1 MARKKPAAAKK
12 SPAAKARKPAA
23 PATQTAAAELRRPRA
38 AAVLT
43 DDLVAQIRGGELAP
57 GARVLSGPAL
67 ARRYRLSYQTVVRA
81 LDELV
86 QRGLLVRQHGRGTF
100 VAPRPTPPPDGKAA
114 RTVLLALDPR
124 ALERGRF
131 GFAVVEALDE
141 ALVHA
146 GLRLRYA
153 PLSGPGEAAL
163 LEELAAGQGDADL
176 LLAFDRAEF
185 LARALKRCPGLP
197 ALALHAAP
205 KPEAG
210 AKGFDAVLVE
220 DREGGRQA
228 GSYLLAQGHQ
238 RIAYLGGPADDARA
252 RDRGAGL
259 REALAAQKV
268 TLAAERSSEGWDEGA
283 GLAAGEKLLDD
294 LGEKGK
300 TGPLAVFCAND
311 RLAAGFY
318 RAAKARGM
326 EIPRDVSVLGFDDHE
341 IAARLE
347 PPLTTLRLDRAA
359 YGRAAARAAT
369 ERLAAPAKEPSTQ
382 RLPVQLIERASVRE
396 V

>member
-1 MARKKPAAAKK
+1 MARKKPAAAPK
-12 SPAAKARKPAA
+12 SPAAKARKQAA
-23 PATQTAAAELRRPRA
+23 ASAAAAELRRPRA

-43 DDLVAQIRGGELAP
+43 GDLVSQIRSGELAP

-100 VAPRPTPPPDGKAA
+100 VAPRPTPPPEGKAA

-131 GFAVVEALDE
+131 GYAVVEALDE

-163 LEELAAGQGDADL
+163 LEELAAGQGEADL
-176 LLAFDRAEF
+176 LLAFDRAVF

-220 DREGGRQA
+220 DADGGRQA

-259 REALAAQKV
+259 REALAGQKV
-268 TLAAERSSEGWDEGA
+268 TPAAERSSDGWDEGA
-283 GLAAGEKLLDD
+283 GLAAGDLLLGD
-294 LGEKGK
+294 LGEAK
-300 TGPLAVFCAND
+300 PLAVFCAND

-318 RAAKARGM
+318 RAAKARGL
-326 EIPRDVSVLGFDDHE
+326 EIPRDVSVIGFDDHE
-341 IAARLE
+341 IAATLS
-347 PPLTTLRLDRAA
+347 PPLTTLRLDRAE
-359 YGRAAARAAT
+359 YGRAAARAVT
-369 ERLAAPAKEPSTQ
+369 ERLAAPSKPPHTQ
-382 RLPVQLIERASVRE
+382 RLPVLLIERASVRT

>member
-12 SPAAKARKPAA
+12 SPAAQARKPAA
-23 PATQTAAAELRRPRA
+23 VPAAATLRRPRA

-43 DDLVAQIRGGELAP
+43 DDLVAKIRGGELAP

-67 ARRYRLSYQTVVRA
+67 AKRYRLSYQTVVRA

-100 VAPRPTPPPDGKAA
+100 VAPRPTPPPEGRAA

-163 LEELAAGQGDADL
+163 LEELAAGQGEADL
-176 LLAFDRAEF
+176 LLAFDRAAF

-228 GSYLLAQGHQ
+228 GSYLLAQGHT

-259 REALAAQKV
+259 REALVAQKV

-283 GLAAGEKLLDD
+283 GLAAGDQLLDD
-294 LGEKGK
+294 LGG
-300 TGPLAVFCAND
+300 GGGGGGAPRAVFCAND
-311 RLAAGFY
+311 RLAAGLY

-326 EIPRDVSVLGFDDHE
+326 EIPRDVSVIGFDDHE
-341 IAARLE
+341 IAATLD
-347 PPLTTLRLDRAA
+347 PPLTTLRLDRAE
-359 YGRAAARAAT
+359 YGRAAARAVT
-369 ERLAAPAKEPSTQ
+369 ERLAAPTRPPHTQ
-382 RLPVQLIERASVRE
+382 RLPVHLVERASVRE